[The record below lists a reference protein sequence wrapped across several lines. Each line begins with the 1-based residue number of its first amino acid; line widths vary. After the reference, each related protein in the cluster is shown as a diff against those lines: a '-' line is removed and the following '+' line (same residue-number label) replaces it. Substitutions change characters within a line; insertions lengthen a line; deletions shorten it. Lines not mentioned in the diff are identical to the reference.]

1 MTAHLLRYQV
11 DKSLQPFNF
20 GPFELRSR
28 SRELYRQGIKLK
40 LRPQPCLILIELLN
54 RPGELIAREDLREK
68 LWSSDTFVDFEQSLN
83 TAVKELRAVLG
94 DSADDPRYVETVPKL
109 GYRFIAQTEIIKLA
123 PARASADSIIA
134 AEAGIPPSAD
144 VLPDPPGTR
153 RLAWAALGL
162 AAAAIAV
169 VGLMKVDTSIF
180 AHSTK
185 PGRTVASLVV
195 LPLDN
200 LSGDPSQD
208 AFANGL
214 TDLLASEMS
223 KIPNLRVVSRTSAAY
238 YKAHLV
244 PIHQLAREL
253 NVDAVLEGSMV
264 RDGNRIRLSAQLI
277 DARDDSHLWAETYE
291 RDAQDVLSL
300 QDDLSRSISTALR
313 KELVPSERAGRAH
326 TPSPAAIDAYLR
338 GRSLFDAHS
347 TRDMGRALA
356 YFQEANRA
364 DPDFAPPYAASARM
378 YWLLTDYGVEPVES
392 LPLMKTASD
401 KAIELDDHLAEAHAV
416 RGLVSVFLQNDWK
429 SGEAEFRRALELNPG
444 ESTAHAYYRVGFLSP
459 LGRSDEAIEE
469 MRRALELDPLSVE
482 FNSGLGAAFYFARRY
497 EEAETQFRKAI
508 ERDQTYPGANWFLMG
523 VYEQEQRW
531 PEACQQLQKV
541 YASVENKPLPSGSGA
556 HAACSPREYWKKRVE
571 MQQDIVKD
579 LSDYADLAIVYARSG
594 QNNKALDALDLAEE
608 RNDAWLK
615 YLKVE
620 PAFDSLRAE
629 PRFQQLVTRMNFPP
643 DEHHKPPA

>member
-1 MTAHLLRYQV
+1 L
-11 DKSLQPFNF
+11 DKASETFNF
-20 GPFELRSR
+20 GPFELRTR
-28 SRELYRQGIKLK
+28 SRELYKQGIKLK
-40 LRPQPCLILIELLN
+40 LRPQPCLILIELLS
-54 RPGELIAREDLREK
+54 RPGELITREQLREK

-94 DSADDPRYVETVPKL
+94 DSAEEPRYVETVPKF
-109 GYRFIAQTEIIKLA
+109 GYRFIAQTETVKSA
-123 PARASADSIIA
+123 PVPVAADSIVA
-134 AEAGIPPSAD
+134 DEAGIPPSAD
-144 VLPDPPGTR
+144 VLHEPPGSR

-162 AAAAIAV
+162 TVAAIAIA
-169 VGLMKVDTSIF
+169 GYMKVETSIF

-185 PGRTVASLVV
+185 PDRAVASLVV

-214 TDLLASEMS
+214 TDLLATELS
-223 KIPNLRVVSRTSAAY
+223 KIPSLRVVSRTSAAY
-238 YKAHLV
+238 YKAHPV
-244 PIHQLAREL
+244 PLGQLAREL

-264 RDGNRIRLSAQLI
+264 RSGNRIRLSAQLI
-277 DARDDSHLWAETYE
+277 DARDDSHLWAESYE

-300 QDDLSRSISTALR
+300 QDDLSHSVSTALR

-338 GRSLFDAHS
+338 GRSLLDAHS
-347 TRDMGRALA
+347 TRDLGRALA

-364 DPDFAPPYAASARM
+364 DPDFAPSYAASARI
-378 YWLLTDYGVEPVES
+378 YWLLADYGVEPVES

-401 KAIELDDHLAEAHAV
+401 KALELDDHLAEAHAE
-416 RGLVSVFLQNDWK
+416 RGLVLVFLQNDWK

-444 ESTAHAYYRVGFLSP
+444 ESIAHAYYRVGFLSP
-459 LGRSDEAIEE
+459 LGRSDEAVEE

-482 FNSGLGAAFYFARRY
+482 FNSGLGAALYFGRRY

-508 ERDQTYPGANWFLMG
+508 EREQTYPGANWFLMG

-531 PEACQQLQKV
+531 PEACRQFQKV

-571 MQQDIVKD
+571 MQEDIVKD

-594 QNNKALDALDLAEE
+594 QNNRALDALDLAAV

-620 PAFDSLRAE
+620 PAFDSLRDE
-629 PRFQQLVTRMNFPP
+629 PRFQQLIKKMNFPP
-643 DEHHKPPA
+643 DEPRKPSA